1 MDTVVYT
8 LNDAGTHQRACLCTG
23 GLSELVDFQGLT
35 LLHTAVVFHSLSG
48 VCIVLRH
55 GGLECTTVKD
65 RYGMAPVDRAYE
77 CWVNTRDP
85 IQNAVLRHIVTVLIA
100 AHVFRRVGCDD
111 DVQHSAGLYST
122 SRLAVTARHH
132 PDLQHAI
139 ITRDFPTLLLWL
151 LLGDD
156 DVIDASR
163 VRPHDT
169 EAPARVLGVSFCMR
183 VLTAAKSARDIAW
196 MRKVCAALVHILF
209 IQYSRPCSL
218 IIGIQFTTA
227 TVVLSFVLPF
237 FAA

>member
-1 MDTVVYT
+1 MAYRQHRLHD
-8 LNDAGTHQRACLCTG
+8 DAVSPQCVCVHTG

-35 LLHTAVVFHSLSG
+35 LLHTAVVFHSLRG
-48 VCIVLRH
+48 VCIVLRQ

-111 DVQHSAGLYST
+111 DVPHSAGLYST

-139 ITRDFPTLLLWL
+139 ITRDFATLLLWM
-151 LLGDD
+151 LLGDN

-163 VRPHDT
+163 VRADDT

-183 VLTAAKSARDIAW
+183 VLSAAKSARDIAW
-196 MRKVCAALVHILF
+196 MRKVGAAFILF
-209 IQYSRPCSL
+209 KRYFRSC
-218 IIGIQFTTA
+218 
-227 TVVLSFVLPF
+227 PF
-237 FAA
+237 Q